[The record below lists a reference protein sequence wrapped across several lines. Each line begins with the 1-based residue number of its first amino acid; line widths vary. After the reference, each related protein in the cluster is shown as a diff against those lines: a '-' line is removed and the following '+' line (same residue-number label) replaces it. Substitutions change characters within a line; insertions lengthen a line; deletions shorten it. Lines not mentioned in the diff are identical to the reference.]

1 MKKILRWLAF
11 LAVLA
16 VVLATSV
23 VAFIYLSTEPVIRKT
38 YEVPLTAI
46 AVPIDPA
53 SVAEGRRLATVRG
66 CYNGCHGKGLQGTVF
81 GDEPWVARLVAPNLT
96 QVAASHSDAEL
107 ERVIRQGVRKN
118 GQSVWGMVSNM
129 FHHLSDEDLGKIIAF
144 LRSVP
149 VSEGPATEARIGLL
163 WRFDLTQWQLGLRTD
178 VYLPMAE
185 EIRRGAPWIDGD
197 IEPAERNRGRYLAM
211 TICSECHGM
220 TLHGDIEGSTPNL
233 AIVAAYSEEDF
244 FRLLRT
250 ATPLGGR
257 ELGLMGLVARERFV
271 HLTDEEV
278 RALYSYLHT
287 LGQGA

>member
-1 MKKILRWLAF
+1 MIKILKCLGFLAAF
-11 LAVLA
+11 TAVLA
-16 VVLATSV
+16 ASA
-23 VAFIYLSTEPVIRKT
+23 VAFAYLSTEHLIRKT

-46 AVPIDPA
+46 AVPTDPA
-53 SVAEGRRLATVRG
+53 SVAEGQRLATVRG
-66 CYNGCHGKGLQGTVF
+66 CFNGCHGKGFQGAVF
-81 GDEPWVARLVAPNLT
+81 WDEPWVTRLVAPNLT
-96 QVAASHSDAEL
+96 QVAADYSAADL

-118 GQSVWGMVSNM
+118 GKSTWGMTSNT

-149 VSEGPATEARIGLL
+149 VSKGPATETRIGLL
-163 WRFDLTQWQLGLRTD
+163 WRFDLTQWQLGLRQD

-185 EIRRGAPWIDGD
+185 EIRRGAPWVDGD
-197 IEPAERNRGRYLAM
+197 IEPAERNRGRYLAV

-220 TLHGDIEGSTPNL
+220 KLHGDIEGSTPNL

-250 ATPLGGR
+250 AIPLGGQ
-257 ELGLMGLVARERFV
+257 ELGLMGMMARERFV

-287 LGQGA
+287 LGEGA